1 MLRKVTDKDLLPVAQ
16 IVKSYD
22 TKGEVVIR
30 LTSSVFEDYNF
41 KEPVYLFFDGLPVP
55 FFITSYKERGAT
67 GALVKFETIN
77 DFAHAEELVK
87 KQILVDKNPIEPQ
100 QIEQDDDAAMAAF
113 LIGLELLNQDGE
125 SVGSITDYYNY
136 PGNPCIE
143 VNSQT
148 LIPFN
153 EELILGV
160 DAKDKIIQMTIP
172 NGLL

>member
-1 MLRKVTDKDLLPVAQ
+1 MLRKVTDMDLLPVAQ

-67 GALVKFETIN
+67 GALVKFDTIN
-77 DFAHAEELVK
+77 DLIHATELIK
-87 KQILVDKNPIEPQ
+87 KQIFIDKNNIDIDA
-100 QIEQDDDAAMAAF
+100 IEQDDDAAMAQF
-113 LIGLELLNQDGE
+113 LIGFELKDEDGV

-143 VNSQT
+143 INSSV

-160 DAKDKIIQMTIP
+160 DAKKRVMHMKIP
-172 NGLL
+172 KGLL

>member
-16 IVKSYD
+16 VVKSYD
-22 TKGEVVIR
+22 TKGEVLIR

-55 FFITSYKERGAT
+55 FFVVSYKEKGSS
-67 GALVKFETIN
+67 GALVKFETVN
-77 DFAHAEELVK
+77 DLSHATEIIK
-87 KQILVDKNPIEPQ
+87 KQIFVDKNSVEPEQ
-100 QIEQDDDAAMAAF
+100 LEQDDDSAMAAF
-113 LIGLELLNQDGE
+113 LIGFELLNENGE

-143 VNSQT
+143 INSDV
-148 LIPFN
+148 LVPFN

-160 DAKDKIIQMTIP
+160 DAKNKVMQMTIP